1 MSNNDQSFGQV
12 RHWFTTNVSLTDNG
26 ELTVY
31 PSPQYNISPYIG
43 PAPLPNYLYSRPH
56 RYIFILARPLSSTH
70 PLSISAED
78 FEKLQE
84 PFAAAF
90 KGAQR
95 GDVQDLKD
103 RWGFDA
109 RRLCE
114 EKGLEVEAVTFM
126 RVGGTVR
133 SAGANAVMMGEAVVD
148 KVSGEGVMLG
158 GSLSLLIFC
167 RFWVGE
173 WVDGVVWRDG
183 GGTGKVEG
191 NYVDGGSKV
200 SSEHFLESKCPV
212 GIQNFWMF
220 TSHDSLSGILNQS
233 SYEVILIEQ
242 IVMHIILELYFSE
255 YLALRLAR
263 DLNIFRCTYCNHV
276 LGVDS

>member
-1 MSNNDQSFGQV
+1 MSQDRTQILREHKVIPDVLPEGTTLSHDLKVVFPEATLDTPGQELGREETQPEPRLFLDPVPQEKHNDYVLILTDPDLMSNNDQSFGQV

-114 EKGLEVEAVTFM
+114 EKGLGVEAVTFM

-148 KVSGEGVMLG
+148 KVLG
-158 GSLSLLIFC
+158 
-167 RFWVGE
+167 R
-173 WVDGVVWRDG
+173 
-183 GGTGKVEG
+183 
-191 NYVDGGSKV
+191 
-200 SSEHFLESKCPV
+200 
-212 GIQNFWMF
+212 
-220 TSHDSLSGILNQS
+220 
-233 SYEVILIEQ
+233 
-242 IVMHIILELYFSE
+242 
-255 YLALRLAR
+255 
-263 DLNIFRCTYCNHV
+263 
-276 LGVDS
+276 